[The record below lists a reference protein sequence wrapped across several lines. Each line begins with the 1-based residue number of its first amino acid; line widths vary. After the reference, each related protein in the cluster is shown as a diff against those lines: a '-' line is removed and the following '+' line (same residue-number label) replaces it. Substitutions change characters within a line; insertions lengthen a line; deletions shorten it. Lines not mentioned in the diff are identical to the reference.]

1 VKLRKKKRS
10 RQVEVSQKVHLL
22 HIVWGSIIATFLA
35 TLLDA
40 ELDLEPRKTNV
51 VVLSFFEL
59 GIQFCW
65 RQSAMGRIP
74 NLLGI

>member
-1 VKLRKKKRS
+1 MKKKRS
-10 RQVEVSQKVHLL
+10 RQVSQKVHLL

-40 ELDLEPRKTNV
+40 ELDLEPRKTKV
-51 VVLSFFEL
+51 VVRSFFEL
-59 GIQFCW
+59 GIQFCC